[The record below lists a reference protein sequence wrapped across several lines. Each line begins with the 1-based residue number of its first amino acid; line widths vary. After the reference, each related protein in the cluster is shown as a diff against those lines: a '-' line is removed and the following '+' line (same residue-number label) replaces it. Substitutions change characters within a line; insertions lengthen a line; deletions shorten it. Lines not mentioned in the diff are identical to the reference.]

1 MPNNTNR
8 KLFNKLV
15 SKTKIYLVIIAVL
28 LIALCCYEINFIT
41 PSIILYV
48 LVIMYAYWTNN
59 RRKAELSEHIKDLT
73 LTVDN
78 AAKSTLINSPF
89 PLVIIETNGNIIWKS
104 SKFIHE
110 FANID
115 INNYLNN
122 IVKEIKLEIENSSE
136 ENKRELKELIY
147 KQIKIGD
154 KNYKILGEYVKSK
167 EKDKKKETEYMTTL
181 YFIDETKDV
190 ELEKNIKILNYVLE
204 SL

>member
-147 KQIKIGD
+147 KQIC
-154 KNYKILGEYVKSK
+154 
-167 EKDKKKETEYMTTL
+167 
-181 YFIDETKDV
+181 
-190 ELEKNIKILNYVLE
+190 
-204 SL
+204 